1 MRAVVI
7 LDQPANYLPKD
18 LPLLVGYEALTCRT
32 YGLCVYVVKGLDDS
46 DTAGNHAEISY
57 FGAGDES
64 RTHDIYLGKVALY
77 H

>member
-1 MRAVVI
+1 MTSVSEEGG
-7 LDQPANYLPKD
+7 D
-18 LPLLVGYEALTCRT
+18 LNDR
-32 YGLCVYVVKGLDDS
+32 
-46 DTAGNHAEISY
+46 